1 MIMSKRGLVF
11 SLVVLLA
18 SLEVNGGVGAWRNFT
33 SMKDVT
39 SISAHDG
46 LIWAA
51 TSGGL
56 FAWDQAKDVYQQ
68 FTNAEGLKSVDLT
81 ALAIDQKG
89 DIWTGTSTGIIH
101 IYSPRSNTWRYVLDI
116 ALANQTKKRINALTI
131 HGDTVLISTDFGL
144 SVLKLQN
151 LEFGDTYKRFGNLP
165 SNLRLGS
172 LSSSIYDGK
181 IWIAITDSV
190 TNHRIAVADLSGP
203 NLLAPESWS
212 LQVVG
217 SNDTIKT
224 LSVFNNSLYAGTS
237 RGLYTYS
244 NGSWNPI
251 ASTTGL
257 NIVSLTSSGT
267 LLAISSMSGRVDTMN
282 QQGTSGQFGSGFSF
296 SPKSITLNS
305 SGKPVIGA
313 FEGGVL
319 TFTNAWISHAPNG
332 PASNQFLHVTVD
344 DDGVVWGASGSTNG
358 RGFYRY
364 NGKSWKSFTMENSGL
379 PTNNYYHVSVGC
391 NGSVWA
397 SSWGRGMVEIPRG
410 SDMIDSSNIYGRNVG
425 MIGLSNDT
433 NFVVV
438 TSVVCDNSGNHWMS
452 VNQPANSRVLTVQ
465 KADGTWRHLFARV
478 AGTNISTLFNSLPID
493 RNFTVDG
500 FGTLWGVARQG
511 NFQGVFSLGNRGAIE
526 DSVDYFLTVSDGL
539 PSNDVATIVTDRE
552 GDIWVGTDRGIAIIL
567 DPSNPKRTG
576 GIASYKPL
584 NGLSINTIAV
594 DPINQKWV
602 GTAEGVIVLSQD
614 GTQQIAS
621 YTVASTDG
629 RLIDNDVKSI
639 AIDAKSG
646 TVYFGTLLGLASI
659 TTAAATP
666 KQTFDEILTYP
677 NPYIIPNTTTVTI
690 DGLVGRSA
698 IKILSIDGH
707 LVRDIITPGGRIG
720 FWDGKDEEGKDVSSG
735 IYIVVAY
742 SEDGSQTATGK
753 VAVVRR

>member
-1 MIMSKRGLVF
+1 MKREFVF
-11 SLVVLLA
+11 CLVVFLA
-18 SLEVNGGVGAWRNFT
+18 SLDVNAGVGVWRNFT

-39 SISAHDG
+39 SLVARDG

-56 FAWDQAKDVYQQ
+56 FAWDQTKDVYRQ
-68 FTNAEGLKSVDLT
+68 FTSAEGLKNVDLT
-81 ALAIDQKG
+81 ALAIDRNG
-89 DIWTGTSTGIIH
+89 DIWTGTSTGILH
-101 IYSPRSNTWRYVLDI
+101 IYSPQSNTWRYVLDI

-131 HGDTVLISTDFGL
+131 FGDTVLVCTDFGL
-144 SVLKLQN
+144 SVLKIRD
-151 LEFGDTYKRFGNLP
+151 LEFGDTYKRFGDLP
-165 SNLRLGS
+165 SNLRLGA
-172 LSSSIYDGK
+172 LSSTIYDGK
-181 IWIAITDSV
+181 IWIAITDEA
-190 TNHRIAVADLSGP
+190 TNHRIAVADLSNP
-203 NLLAPESWS
+203 NLLAPDAWS

-217 SNDTIKT
+217 ANSIIKSLT
-224 LSVFNNSLYAGTS
+224 VFNNTLYAGTS
-237 RGLYTYS
+237 RGLYSYS

-251 ASTTGL
+251 ASSAGMD
-257 NIVSLTSSGT
+257 IVGLTSSAKI
-267 LLAISSMSGRVDTMN
+267 LALCSISGRVDTMN
-282 QQGTSGQFGSGFSF
+282 QQGTVGQFGSGFSY
-296 SPKSITLNS
+296 SPKSIGLNS
-305 SGKPVIGA
+305 SEKPIIGVS
-313 FEGGVL
+313 EGGVL
-319 TFTNAWISHAPNG
+319 TFTDAWTSHSPNG
-332 PASNQFLHVTVD
+332 PASNQFLHVAVD
-344 DDGVVWGASGSTNG
+344 GGGVVWGASGSTNG
-358 RGFYRY
+358 KGFYRY
-364 NGKSWKSFTMENSGL
+364 NGQGWKSFTMESSGL

-391 NGSVWA
+391 NGTVWA
-397 SSWGRGMVEIPRG
+397 SSWGRGIVEIPGG
-410 SDMIDSSNIYGRNVG
+410 SNTIDSSNIYSRNVG

-452 VNQPANSRVLTVQ
+452 VNQPANSRVLTVRSP
-465 KADGTWRHLFARV
+465 DGTWRNLFARV
-478 AGTNISTLFNSLPID
+478 AGTNITTLFNSLPID
-493 RNFTVDG
+493 RNFAVDA
-500 FGTLWGVARQG
+500 FGNLWGVARQG
-511 NFQGVFSLGNRGAIE
+511 NFQGVFSLGNRGTIE

-539 PSNDVATIVTDRE
+539 PSNDVATIVTDRD

-629 RLIDNDVKSI
+629 KLIDNDIKSI

-646 TVYFGTLLGLASI
+646 TVYFGTLFGLASI
-659 TTAAATP
+659 TTAAAAP
-666 KQTFDEILTYP
+666 KQTFDEIMTYP
-677 NPYIIPNTTTVTI
+677 NPYIIPNPIALTI

-707 LVRDIITPGGRIG
+707 LIRDIITPGGRIG
-720 FWDGKDEEGKDVSSG
+720 FWDGKNEEGKDVSSG
-735 IYIVVAY
+735 VYIVVAY